1 MSSNTNIRQAM
12 YQCLETT
19 LDDAATNKTNILL
32 CSADKTK
39 PYALTLYMSFKYPG
53 TSYGYSYLK
62 LELAISRD
70 TAPYFDISQA
80 FLDVPSNFRLEL
92 FGDTSVTGV
101 ISYYFSQKNID
112 NTNDEPTASERIT
125 DVTIRK
131 EIKYGYF
138 PTLLSSYVESLNS
151 YTNIV
156 NIGTF
161 SHDTTGISSGQFTT
175 DAASNA
181 LVATLNSI
189 PGTGGAIGNIN
200 AFKEGHFTQIF
211 ANSINPNPQS
221 TESINIAGN
230 EVFSQLKSIT
240 WDTSNSNS
248 NSGHT
253 VINTNNGNINL
264 GTGTLFSSGNI
275 GSNDTP
281 IGNIYAN
288 NLYVDDITHT
298 GNIIITDTNGTI
310 TWSNNNNNNV
320 YINNG
325 GGFFPQLGIS
335 EITTDS
341 IDIPDNMSITTAN
354 ILQSYDAYIMNSN
367 VSTLT
372 NRVANGNLTTESYNI
387 GNYYKVTNTRNNTSG
402 ELGYV
407 EPYPIITGVGYQNNF
422 NNSASHSLKFITN
435 DKENKKF
442 FLEFSV
448 NRTLSEGTP
457 TETNSFSEGTTSW
470 TKDDTESIT
479 SSLKVGN
486 DISTESVNIFNTI
499 KKIIKTSIFAS
510 NSGSFSSSVTLSSR
524 TSEYG
529 IDLGTNGKI
538 LKDNKEINYYWKRGT
553 KKTSN
558 NVTANEHEFIEIV
571 SNVDANITLAE
582 LSAELI
588 DTADPVQEYRFY
600 VTNTS
605 SSSINIALSPN
616 NVHFL
621 LSTNSTTSNVTSLPA
636 GSTVYIEVFGKFA
649 KVVGYY

>member
-92 FGDTSVTGV
+92 FGGTSVTGV

-112 NTNDEPTASERIT
+112 NTNYEPTASERIT

-151 YTNIV
+151 YTDIV
-156 NIGTF
+156 SIGTF

-189 PGTGGAIGNIN
+189 PGTDGAIGNIN
-200 AFKEGHFTQIF
+200 AFNEGHFTQIF
-211 ANSINPNPQS
+211 ANSINPQR

-320 YINNG
+320 INTNNGNINLGTGTLFSGNILPASNNTYDIGSSALKYKDIYATTFNGTATNVSGTLDQSTNADKNIWFSSNTAETQRSYNTGFTYNPSTGTLNINNILNSGTMSLGTTGSLVTIDGEGGENVYINNG

-354 ILQSYDAYIMNSN
+354 ILQSYDADIMNSN

-372 NRVANGNLTTESYNI
+372 NSVANGNLTTDSYNI

-402 ELGYV
+402 EPGVVL
-407 EPYPIITGVGYQNNF
+407 PYPSLTG
-422 NNSASHSLKFITN
+422 
-435 DKENKKF
+435 
-442 FLEFSV
+442 
-448 NRTLSEGTP
+448 
-457 TETNSFSEGTTSW
+457 
-470 TKDDTESIT
+470 
-479 SSLKVGN
+479 
-486 DISTESVNIFNTI
+486 
-499 KKIIKTSIFAS
+499 
-510 NSGSFSSSVTLSSR
+510 
-524 TSEYG
+524 
-529 IDLGTNGKI
+529 
-538 LKDNKEINYYWKRGT
+538 
-553 KKTSN
+553 
-558 NVTANEHEFIEIV
+558 
-571 SNVDANITLAE
+571 
-582 LSAELI
+582 
-588 DTADPVQEYRFY
+588 
-600 VTNTS
+600 
-605 SSSINIALSPN
+605 
-616 NVHFL
+616 
-621 LSTNSTTSNVTSLPA
+621 
-636 GSTVYIEVFGKFA
+636 
-649 KVVGYY
+649 